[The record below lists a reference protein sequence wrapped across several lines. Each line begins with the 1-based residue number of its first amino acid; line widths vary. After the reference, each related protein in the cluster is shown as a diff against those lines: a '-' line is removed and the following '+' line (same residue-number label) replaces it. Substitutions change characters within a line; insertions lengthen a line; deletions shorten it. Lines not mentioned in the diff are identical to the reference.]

1 MTLTDSQVKETQLQE
16 ELEAAK
22 RQRNKTTNELHQA
35 IGKQNNAYST
45 VIGNLEDISEIS
57 GSKFLLQKRRS
68 LGKGNEH
75 PLISRKLSVLLKIL
89 LQNLSKEPIFLIID
103 QFHTF
108 TIRKLACL
116 DDLISKGRKIPQ
128 KIFILVQSS

>member
-22 RQRNKTTNELHQA
+22 RQLNKTTNELHQA

-57 GSKFLLQKRRS
+57 GSKFLLQKGEAS
-68 LGKGNEH
+68 
-75 PLISRKLSVLLKIL
+75 
-89 LQNLSKEPIFLIID
+89 D
-103 QFHTF
+103 QGTS
-108 TIRKLACL
+108 T
-116 DDLISKGRKIPQ
+116 P
-128 KIFILVQSS
+128 